1 MRRILAIGGG
11 GFQVENEAS
20 PIDDYIL
27 QLTGKI
33 KPRIWS
39 EPSQFFPWSSRTYFL
54 RKPAV
59 NQAGAWQ
66 RAGRW
71 CV

>member
-33 KPRIWS
+33 SIFSLVLSYILP
-39 EPSQFFPWSSRTYFL
+39 P
-54 RKPAV
+54 
-59 NQAGAWQ
+59 
-66 RAGRW
+66 
-71 CV
+71 